1 MTPIFTIGTD
11 GSRCSIA
18 KHSSLHHNI
27 HPTKPSWTRCVD
39 QENDIA
45 SMVAYQLHIL

>member
-1 MTPIFTIGTD
+1 MTPIFTTGTD

-27 HPTKPSWTRCVD
+27 YPTKPSWTRCVD